1 MEAKVNLFDES
12 DVCAIYSFQFSSENI
27 PEFQKFLE
35 RFEENLE
42 YRNDYDVII
51 NAITR
56 IFERGALERY
66 FRPEGKF
73 NDRVCALPID
83 SALLRI
89 YCIRLTNNVL
99 IIGNGGVKKGIAAYQ
114 ESDELRGYVLTLQKL
129 DGLIKRCE
137 KEGKVKVSHTRING
151 IEDINFDL

>member
-1 MEAKVNLFDES
+1 MDAKITLFDES
-12 DVCAIYSFQFSSENI
+12 DVCAIYSIQFSSQDI
-27 PEFQKFLE
+27 PEFQRFLE

-42 YRNDYDVII
+42 FRHDYEVII

-56 IFERGALERY
+56 IFERGAKERY

-73 NDRVCALPID
+73 MDRVCALPID
-83 SALLRI
+83 SASLRI
-89 YCIRLTNNVL
+89 YCIRLSDNVL
-99 IIGNGGVKKGIAAYQ
+99 IVGNGGVKKGIATYQ

-137 KEGKVKVSHTRING
+137 KEGIVKVSHSRING
-151 IEDINFDL
+151 IEDLNFEL